1 MKHKLECYFLQ
12 TLINCN
18 EMCLDT
24 IVEIWRWQYVF
35 RKSYQF
41 QSSKIPHIKAD
52 IALRNN
58 MNFILKEISN
68 RNRMKGHQYFREI
81 QISTT
86 IHIQLPQYDKNLS
99 AGLWSM
105 GRNLLFNRIL
115 FYVMYV
121 LTLVLMIDR
130 NWF

>member
-1 MKHKLECYFLQ
+1 MKCVKIPLWKSG
-12 TLINCN
+12 
-18 EMCLDT
+18 DA
-24 IVEIWRWQYVF
+24 WQYVF

-81 QISTT
+81 
-86 IHIQLPQYDKNLS
+86 
-99 AGLWSM
+99 
-105 GRNLLFNRIL
+105 
-115 FYVMYV
+115 
-121 LTLVLMIDR
+121 
-130 NWF
+130 